1 MTVKVITSKSDGK
14 ESHVTDKCLASKY
27 PEVNYAFVSNHK
39 NASEA
44 MDKKA
49 ILEKVDTQK
58 KRFDV

>member
-1 MTVKVITSKSDGK
+1 MTIKVITSKSDGK
-14 ESHVTDKCLASKY
+14 ESHVTDKCLTSKC
-27 PEVNYAFVSNHK
+27 PEVNDAFVSNHK

-44 MDKKA
+44 MDKKT

>member
-14 ESHVTDKCLASKY
+14 ESNVTDKCLASKY
-27 PEVNYAFVSNHK
+27 PEVNYAFVCNHK

>member
-1 MTVKVITSKSDGK
+1 MTIKVITSKSDGT
-14 ESHVTDKCLASKY
+14 ESHVTDKCLVSKY
-27 PEVNYAFVSNHK
+27 PEVNDAFVSNHK

-44 MDKKA
+44 TDKKA

>member
-1 MTVKVITSKSDGK
+1 MTIKVITSKSDGK
-14 ESHVTDKCLASKY
+14 ESHVTDKCLRSKY
-27 PEVNYAFVSNHK
+27 PEVNDAFVSNHK

-58 KRFDV
+58 RRFDV